1 MAKQQILILEN
12 LGISKAQFQTIIKE
26 KNINFDF
33 VEKKG
38 KEDSNL
44 IIGIICVKTNINQE
58 LISQY
63 KNLKFIAV
71 AFTGF
76 DNIDMQACRKNQ
88 IAVFN
93 VPAYATDSVAELT
106 LGLAIS
112 LLREIPQT
120 QLKLRPGEWNHPAG
134 LELKSKKIG
143 IIGTGSIGIRVAELF
158 HAFGCMLFAWSR
170 SEHNDFINLGGVYLD
185 SLEELAQKVDIL
197 SIHIPQSTDSIDIIN
212 SNILNKMKPTAFL
225 INTARGPIVNQNDL
239 SKALN
244 DGVIAGAAIDVFN
257 QEPIS
262 QSSSILEAKNTI
274 LTPHIA
280 YKTEEALFRRAN
292 ITLNNIK
299 RFFEGKDINRVD
311 KIV

>member
-1 MAKQQILILEN
+1 MVKQQILILED

-38 KEDSNL
+38 KENSNL
-44 IIGIICVKTNINQE
+44 IIGIICVKAKIDQE

-63 KNLKFIAV
+63 KNLRFIAV

-76 DNIDMQACRKNQ
+76 DNINMQACRKNQ

-93 VPAYATDSVAELT
+93 VPAYSTDSVAELT

-120 QLKLRPGEWNHPAG
+120 QLKLRSGEWNHPAG

-158 HAFGCMLFAWSR
+158 HAFGCTLYAWSR
-170 SEHNDFINLGGVYLD
+170 SEHNEFLNLGGVYLD

-212 SNILNKMKPTAFL
+212 SDILNKMKPTAFL

-244 DGVIAGAAIDVFN
+244 NGVIAGAAIDVFN
-257 QEPIS
+257 HEPIS

-280 YKTEEALFRRAN
+280 YKTEEALFRRTN
-292 ITLNNIK
+292 ITINNIK
-299 RFFEGKDINRVD
+299 CFF
-311 KIV
+311 

>member
-1 MAKQQILILEN
+1 MAKQQILILED
-12 LGISKAQFQTIIKE
+12 LGISKVQFQTIIKE

-38 KEDSNL
+38 KEDSDL
-44 IIGIICVKTNINQE
+44 IIGIICIKAKIDQE

-93 VPAYATDSVAELT
+93 VPAYSTDSVAELT

-120 QLKLRPGEWNHPAG
+120 QHKLRSGEWNHPAG

-143 IIGTGSIGIRVAELF
+143 IIGTGSIGIRVAKLF

-170 SEHNDFINLGGVYLD
+170 SEHSEFLNLGGVYLD

-197 SIHIPQSTDSIDIIN
+197 SIHIPQSTENIDIIN
-212 SNILNKMKPTAFL
+212 FDILNKMKPTSFL
-225 INTARGPIVNQNDL
+225 INTARGPIVNQADL

-244 DGVIAGAAIDVFN
+244 EGIIAGAALDVFDE
-257 QEPIS
+257 EPIDKYA
-262 QSSSILEAKNTI
+262 SILKAKNTI

-280 YKTEEALFRRAN
+280 YKTEEALLRRAS
-292 ITLNNIK
+292 ITLDNIK
-299 RFFEGKDINRVD
+299 HFGEGQKGNRVD
-311 KIV
+311 